1 MKTIEKLFI
10 KNGKKV
16 RTKPMPPRLAFGK
29 KEQSKLLQVIRYY
42 SKKKLDPQYK
52 GKFEQ
57 EFQKKFNKYMG
68 GGSTLLLSS
77 GTAAAFVAI
86 ESLNLKKGSEV
97 IVSPFFEAGPMSAL
111 IKLGFQPIVADSSSV
126 SLNTNLEE
134 IKKKISKKTSA
145 IFLVHSA
152 GEPAEVNK
160 IYNYAKRKKI
170 KLIEDVSQSPGG
182 SVNGKKLGAFGDVC
196 CISAM
201 FTKTLTTCGSG
212 GIIYTKNLKTY
223 KNILAHSD
231 RGKPVWKKNS
241 DRRDPSQNLFPA
253 LNWNINE
260 FSSSIATESLKR
272 LDITNKKRLW
282 AIKLIMNLLRKKS
295 KVCRGY
301 NFKQN
306 SSPYFF
312 PIWVDTNK
320 ISCSKI
326 KFANAI
332 KAEGIELNPHYKF
345 LCSDWKWTKKY
356 LKNKINTPNAKK
368 VRDTSFNLFV
378 NENFKIREINDVIS
392 AILKVEKFYYKNE
405 RNKKR

>member
-1 MKTIEKLFI
+1 MKKVEKLFI
-10 KNGKKV
+10 KKGKKV
-16 RTKPMPPRLAFGK
+16 RVKPMPARLAFGK
-29 KEQSKLLQVIRYY
+29 NEQKKLLEVIKYY
-42 SKKKLDPQYK
+42 SNKKLDPQYK

-57 EFQKKFNKYMG
+57 EFQKKFNSYMG
-68 GGSTLLLSS
+68 GGRTLMLSS

-111 IKLGFQPIVADSSSV
+111 IKLGFQPVVADSSPD
-126 SLNTNLEE
+126 SLNTNLKE

-152 GEPAEVNK
+152 GDPAEVN
-160 IYNYAKRKKI
+160 IISNFAKKKKI
-170 KLIEDVSQSPGG
+170 KLIEDTSQSPGG
-182 SVNGKKLGAFGDVC
+182 SLNGKKLGTYGDVC

-212 GIIYTKNLKTY
+212 GIIYTKNLNTY

-260 FSSSIATESLKR
+260 FSSSIATASLRR

-282 AIKLIMNLLRKKS
+282 AIKLIVNNLRKKS

-301 NFKQN
+301 NFQKY

-312 PIWVDTNK
+312 PIWVDTKK
-320 ISCSKI
+320 IKCSKTH
-326 KFANAI
+326 FANAI

-345 LCSDWKWTKKY
+345 LCSDWKWTNKY
-356 LKNKINTPNAKK
+356 LKKKIFTPNANK
-368 VRDTSFNLFV
+368 VRDTTFNLFV
-378 NENFKIREINDVIS
+378 NENFKIKEIKDVVS
-392 AILKVEKFYYKNE
+392 AILKVEKFFL
-405 RNKKR
+405 KK